1 MGNHPLS
8 AKYCAEPLHTHTQAH
23 GICLSMLETCW
34 SGSSAQNTSPAC
46 LHWEQRPWGL
56 VGCSAGWCG
65 FMWYCEQLLI
75 YSCSQHSRQHV
86 MRAIKGKRGQ
96 PCWSACQKG
105 EKVHVWWALERGDE
119 ALGEGSRIYLHLA
132 FIMHGREN
140 TVLMGRYWTAVNW
153 SFLNWLRRR
162 IGQRGFWEWGM
173 LKLNPLW
180 NAEDRRDWG
189 IKQTQWWCL

>member
-1 MGNHPLS
+1 MG
-8 AKYCAEPLHTHTQAH
+8 T
-23 GICLSMLETCW
+23 
-34 SGSSAQNTSPAC
+34 
-46 LHWEQRPWGL
+46 RGL
-56 VGCSAGWCG
+56 LCRTVWIRVILWAAFSL
-65 FMWYCEQLLI
+65 QLLPAQQTACNE
-75 YSCSQHSRQHV
+75 SNQ
-86 MRAIKGKRGQ
+86 GKRGQ

-119 ALGEGSRIYLHLA
+119 ALGESSRIYLHLA

-140 TVLMGRYWTAVNW
+140 TALMGRYWTAVNW

-162 IGQRGFWEWGM
+162 IGQRGFWEWGK

-189 IKQTQWWCL
+189 IKQTQWWYL